1 MRKADL
7 TKNHEKLDDTIDR
20 YRSFMERM
28 INAKRVIQSDQEKQ
42 DLAESVLLRL
52 CANWDSFVDEHIVDC
67 VNVAPSKLEDF
78 LGVPVPDHPDKN
90 LCTALIFGDSYR
102 NFASFGELKRFTKK
116 LLPDES
122 NPFLKVK
129 STQIIKRIDEVY
141 TIRNYL
147 SHYSAR
153 SKRALHR
160 MYESTYKRTNFIEP
174 GQFLLAY
181 DAKRLWTYF
190 DAFKGASTKM
200 NNWPV
205 TSSNE

>member
-20 YRSFMERM
+20 YRSFIERI
-28 INAKRVIQSDQEKQ
+28 INAERVIKTIQEKR

-52 CANWDSFVDEHIVDC
+52 CANWDSFVDEHLVDC
-67 VNVAPSKLEDF
+67 VNVDPSKLKDF
-78 LGVPVPDHPDKN
+78 LGVPVPDHPDKD

-122 NPFLKVK
+122 NPFLVVTRARAKK
-129 STQIIKRIDEVY
+129 IDEVY

-160 MYESTYKRTNFIEP
+160 MYENTYKRTNFIEP

-181 DAKRLWTYF
+181 DAKCLWTYF
-190 DAFKGASTKM
+190 DVFKDTSIKM
-200 NNWPV
+200 NN
-205 TSSNE
+205 

>member
-7 TKNHEKLDDTIDR
+7 KKNHEKLDDTIDR
-20 YRSFMERM
+20 YRSFMERI
-28 INAKRVIQSDQEKQ
+28 INAERVIKTIQEKR

-52 CANWDSFVDEHIVDC
+52 CANWDSFVDEHLVDC
-67 VNVAPSKLEDF
+67 VNVDPSKLEDF
-78 LGVPVPDHPDKN
+78 LGVPVPSDPDKD

-102 NFASFGELKRFTKK
+102 NFASFDRLKRFTRK

-122 NPFLKVK
+122 NPFLEVTREHAKK
-129 STQIIKRIDEVY
+129 IDEVY

-147 SHYSAR
+147 SHYSAK
-153 SKRALHR
+153 SKRALQR
-160 MYESTYKRTNFIEP
+160 MYNENYKKTNFSEP

-190 DAFKGASTKM
+190 DTFKDTSTKM
-200 NNWPV
+200 NN
-205 TSSNE
+205 